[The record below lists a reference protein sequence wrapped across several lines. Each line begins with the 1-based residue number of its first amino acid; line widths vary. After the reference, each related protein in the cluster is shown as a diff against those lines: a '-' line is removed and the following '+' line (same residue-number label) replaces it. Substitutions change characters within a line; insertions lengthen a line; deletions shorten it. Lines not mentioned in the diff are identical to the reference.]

1 MIGEAVVVAL
11 DAGVVSLALVS
22 CDGAKKVA
30 WVDSQVNFPLT
41 GPVAVKPVETQAL
54 VVSLK
59 NLHAA
64 SLLSGTVPMTKV
76 NFRGCARF
84 WTVSFFLSTG
94 SPNSR
99 PTTCEMEI

>member
-1 MIGEAVVVAL
+1 MGEAVVVAL
-11 DAGVVSLALVS
+11 DAAVVSLALVS

-30 WVDSQVNFPLT
+30 WVDSQVNFLLT
-41 GPVAVKPVETQAL
+41 GPLAVKPVETQAL

-64 SLLSGTVPMTKV
+64 SLSFGTSPISKV
-76 NFRGCARF
+76 NFRGCGRF